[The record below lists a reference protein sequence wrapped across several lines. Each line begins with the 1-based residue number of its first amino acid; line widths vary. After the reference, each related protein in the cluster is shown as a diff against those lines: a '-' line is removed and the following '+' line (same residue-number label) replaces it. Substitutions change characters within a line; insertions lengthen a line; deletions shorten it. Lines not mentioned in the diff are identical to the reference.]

1 MSIKAILTHEYI
13 NILTGKRKGSYL
25 TKKKFYIT
33 IKSITAELIQ
43 LKCAPKHWH
52 ALYDEQIIKLVK
64 FWQNKGIKGSTM
76 ATRLSVLRSFLALAN
91 IKINF
96 PSNAA
101 LGVKIT
107 KKRYCKNSDNF
118 SLSKIYHPITKTIID
133 FEMQFGLNKFE
144 SIKTVVNTVTANDN
158 LTIYRDASHN
168 HQDRII
174 PILTKEQQ
182 EAITA
187 RLNILQGK
195 DSLTQI
201 APCATIL
208 KLYSGE
214 LGLLNIT
221 DDSYFRTIYA
231 KRRFAILIKD
241 NPENKAL
248 NILQTELGLYSQR
261 VLKRYLK

>member
-1 MSIKAILTHEYI
+1 
-13 NILTGKRKGSYL
+13 
-25 TKKKFYIT
+25 
-33 IKSITAELIQ
+33 
-43 LKCAPKHWH
+43 
-52 ALYDEQIIKLVK
+52 
-64 FWQNKGIKGSTM
+64 
-76 ATRLSVLRSFLALAN
+76 
-91 IKINF
+91 
-96 PSNAA
+96 
-101 LGVKIT
+101 
-107 KKRYCKNSDNF
+107 
-118 SLSKIYHPITKTIID
+118 
-133 FEMQFGLNKFE
+133 MQFGLNKFE